1 MLHGHTPKQ
10 AVTICLLSSD
20 QNAVLAEMGLCLL
33 NGEFAEMKYRGGE
46 NGTGCTFGESFAKVF
61 ESSRAT

>member
-20 QNAVLAEMGLCLL
+20 QNAAVAEMGLYLL
-33 NGEFAEMKYRGGE
+33 NGEFPEVKYRGGE
-46 NGTGCTFGESFAKVF
+46 DGTMK
-61 ESSRAT
+61 